1 MASDEAAIRRIARAT
16 RDEIFNSGVV
26 NLDELRQVLRA
37 ENSDVAEF
45 YCKGCGASLSS
56 EELKKSRCGR
66 CGSSQAT
73 DSPVFRCV
81 SCKSPVCIKA
91 ETCMRCGGREAIP
104 TYGKP
109 IISAR
114 GNPKEHYTCSSCLRP
129 VSLKQPSCSC
139 GSTEAYRTVVR

>member
-81 SCKSPVCIKA
+81 SCKSPVCIKG
-91 ETCMRCGGREAIP
+91 ESCPRCGSKEAIRAN
-104 TYGKP
+104 GKP
-109 IISAR
+109 LVSLR
-114 GNPKEHYTCSSCLRP
+114 NPSVSYTCKNCLRP

-139 GSTEAYRTVVR
+139 GGREAYRTVVR